1 MDNKRK
7 EVTGKIGIHPLTIG
21 QVFYTREQIKQELSK
36 SHFSLGNFAPTY
48 CSESQKQYFDKTAF
62 RDENT
67 RNANVIGPTLRKTNY
82 SLGNDKPE
90 YLSETA
96 LKYKLPLQS
105 SLSSA

>member
-7 EVTGKIGIHPLTIG
+7 EVNGKIGNKTLTQG
-21 QVFYTREQIKQELSK
+21 QVYSRDQIKQELSK

-48 CSESQKQYFDKTAF
+48 CSESQKQYYDKTAF
-62 RDENT
+62 KIDNT
-67 RNANVIGPTLRKTNY
+67 RNANIIGPTLRKTNY
-82 SLGNDKPE
+82 NLGNDKPE
-90 YLSETA
+90 YLSESA